1 MMKKPMLLTSKMLF
15 DSFKKELDEYLII
28 DSNDFSY
35 VKYWHAREAIS
46 IFEELL
52 TLDIELAAELS
63 LEYGESLASMYNY
76 ITD

>member
-1 MMKKPMLLTSKMLF
+1 MMKKPMLLTSKILL
-15 DSFKKELDEYLII
+15 DSFKKELYEYHII

-35 VKYWHAREAIS
+35 IKYWHAREAIS

-52 TLDIELAAELS
+52 ALDIELASELS
-63 LEYGESLASMYNY
+63 LEYEESLVSMYKY